1 MTLPLPATLDTLFG
15 ALADP
20 TRRAIVER
28 LLAKGELTVGD
39 IASPFAMSTPAIS
52 RHLKVLE
59 EAGVIERRIEKQWR
73 YIRVR
78 PKALRPVESWVERQ
92 RQFWN
97 SALDRLEALAA
108 ADTPKGRKS

>member
-1 MTLPLPATLDTLFG
+1 MNTHSASPLDNLFG

-28 LLAKGELTVGD
+28 LLAKGELSVGD
-39 IASPFAMSTPAIS
+39 IAAPFAMSTPAIS

-59 EAGVIERRIEKQWR
+59 EAGIVERRIEKQWR
-73 YIRVR
+73 FIRVN
-78 PKALRPVESWVERQ
+78 PTALRPVESWIEQQ

-108 ADTPKGRKS
+108 IDTPQGRKS

>member
-1 MTLPLPATLDTLFG
+1 MSVSAALTLDTLFG

-39 IASPFAMSTPAIS
+39 IAAPFAMSTPAIS

-59 EAGVIERRIEKQWR
+59 EAGVIERRIDKQWR

-78 PKALRPVESWVERQ
+78 PTALEPVESWVEQQ

-97 SALDRLEALAA
+97 NALDRLEALAA